1 MTTSARSA
9 LSQPHLLGIEG
20 MSRDDATL
28 ILETARSFTEVNTR
42 ALKKVP
48 ALRGRTVAL
57 LFFENSTRTRLSF
70 ELAAKRLSADTLS
83 FSSSGSSV
91 SKGETLL
98 DTAKNIEA
106 MKPDLV
112 VVRHDASGAPTM
124 LSRVM
129 SGAIANAGDGQHE
142 HPTQALLDAHTLLDV
157 WKRLPKEGLEGKTV
171 AIVGDLSRSRVA
183 RSNMLLLPLLGA
195 KVRVAGPATM
205 IPADLRQVYDVEVFD
220 DVDDCFFGGTGSQ
233 GHIDAVMMLRIQ
245 KERAATAVMGSDV
258 DYAVGYGLT
267 AERFARLQKQ
277 RSDVKVMH
285 PGPMNRGVEIDAGVA
300 DDDASVILQQTEN
313 GVAVRMAVLYLLA
326 LGHARGVDAASGGA
340 GE

>member
-1 MTTSARSA
+1 MTPLPGARTT

-20 MSRDDATL
+20 LSRADATL
-28 ILETARSFTEVNTR
+28 ILDTARGFTEVNTR

-70 ELAAKRLSADTLS
+70 ELAAKRLSADTLN

-91 SKGETLL
+91 AKGETLQ

-112 VVRHDASGAPTM
+112 VVRHEASGAPWL

-142 HPTQALLDAHTLLDV
+142 HPTQALLDAYTLLEV
-157 WKRLPKEGLEGKTV
+157 WQRTASEGLAGKTIT
-171 AIVGDLSRSRVA
+171 IVGDISRSRVA

-195 KVRVAGPATM
+195 RVRVVGPPTM
-205 IPADLRQVYDVEVFD
+205 IPAAVKDVYGVEVFD
-220 DVDDCFFGGTGSQ
+220 DVDEALFGGDAV
-233 GHIDAVMMLRIQ
+233 DAVMMLRIQ
-245 KERAATAVMGSDV
+245 KERAGTAVMGSDR
-258 DYAVGYGLT
+258 DYAISYGLT
-267 AERFARLQKQ
+267 AERFARLQQ
-277 RSDVKVMH
+277 RQRDVRVMH
-285 PGPMNRGVEIDAGVA
+285 PGPMNRGVEIDAAVA
-300 DDDASVILQQTEN
+300 DDEASVILQQTEN

-326 LGHARGVDAASGGA
+326 LGHTAHGDGGA
-340 GE
+340 P

>member
-1 MTTSARSA
+1 MTGQRV
-9 LSQPHLLGIEG
+9 LSVGHLLGIEG
-20 MSRDDATL
+20 LTRGDAEL
-28 ILETARSFTEVNTR
+28 ILETANGFYEVNSR

-48 ALRGRTVAL
+48 VLRGRTVAM

-112 VVRHDASGAPTM
+112 VVRHEASGAPLM
-124 LSRVM
+124 LTHVM

-142 HPTQALLDAHTLLDV
+142 HPTQALLDAFTLLQ
-157 WKRLPKEGLEGKTV
+157 RFSRTAAQGLEGKTV
-171 AIVGDLSRSRVA
+171 AIVGDIARSRVA

-195 KVRVAGPATM
+195 RVRVAGPPTM
-205 IPADLRQVYDVEVFD
+205 LPAGLEQYGVDIFD
-220 DVDDCFFGGTGSQ
+220 DVDAAFASDV
-233 GHIDAVMMLRIQ
+233 DAVMMLRIQ
-245 KERAATAVMGSDV
+245 KERAAPAVMASDR
-258 DYAVGYGLT
+258 DYAFGYGLT
-267 AERFARLQKQ
+267 AQRFGELRKKNPSVL
-277 RSDVKVMH
+277 VMH
-285 PGPMNRGVEIDAGVA
+285 PGPMNRGVEIDAAVA
-300 DDDASVILQQTEN
+300 DDNNSVILEQTEN

-326 LGHARGVDAASGGA
+326 VAQAKAERKPE

>member
-1 MTTSARSA
+1 MTASST
-9 LSQPHLLGIEG
+9 LSCAHVLGIEG
-20 MSRDDATL
+20 MSREDATL
-28 ILETARSFTEVNTR
+28 ILDTARSFTEVNTR

-83 FSSSGSSV
+83 FSSSTSSTA
-91 SKGETLL
+91 KGETLL
-98 DTAKNIEA
+98 DTARNIEA

-112 VVRHDASGAPTM
+112 VVRHEASGAPWL

-142 HPTQALLDAHTLLDV
+142 HPTQALLDAYTLLEC
-157 WKRLPKEGLEGKTV
+157 WKRTAGQGLAGKTV

-195 KVRVAGPATM
+195 RVRVAGPATM
-205 IPADLRQVYDVEVFD
+205 IPAGLKDVYDVDVYD
-220 DVDDCFFGGTGSQ
+220 DVDDALFGGDAV
-233 GHIDAVMMLRIQ
+233 DAVMMLRIQ
-245 KERAATAVMGSDV
+245 KERAATAVMGSDR
-258 DYAVGYGLT
+258 DYAFSHGLT
-267 AERFARLQKQ
+267 AERFAALKKRRPELL
-277 RSDVKVMH
+277 VMH
-285 PGPMNRGVEIDAGVA
+285 PGPMNRGVEIDAAVA
-300 DDDASVILQQTEN
+300 DDEASVILQQTEN

-326 LGHARGVDAASGGA
+326 VGMTQRGRSTADQGA
-340 GE
+340 T

>member
-1 MTTSARSA
+1 MTSSPGLA
-9 LSQPHLLGIEG
+9 QPHLLGIDG
-20 MSRDDATL
+20 MSLADATL

-83 FSSSGSSV
+83 FSASSSSTA
-91 SKGETLL
+91 KGETLI
-98 DTAKNIEA
+98 DTARNIEA

-112 VVRHDASGAPTM
+112 VVRHEASGAPWM

-142 HPTQALLDAHTLLDV
+142 HPTQALLDAYTLLEC
-157 WKRLPKEGLEGKTV
+157 WKRTPAEGLAGKTI

-195 KVRVAGPATM
+195 KVRVAGPPTM
-205 IPADLRQVYDVEVFD
+205 IPAGLADVYDVDVYD
-220 DVDDCFFGGTGSQ
+220 DVDEALFGGQ
-233 GHIDAVMMLRIQ
+233 EALDAVMMLRIQ
-245 KERAATAVMGSDV
+245 KERAGTAVMGSDR
-258 DYAVGYGLT
+258 DYAIGHGLT
-267 AERFARLQKQ
+267 AARFAQLKER
-277 RSDVKVMH
+277 RSDVLVMH

-326 LGHARGVDAASGGA
+326 VGMARHTAVGAA
-340 GE
+340 E